1 MTRLTRV
8 TGLFN
13 KGAPLYPSHGKAQ
26 AVYGNNAQI
35 KAPRR
40 LFTTPLPLYVYLII
54 LYNHKVGPDTAKPK
68 NVNANIMGGCK
79 E

>member
-8 TGLFN
+8 TGPFN

-26 AVYGNNAQI
+26 AVYGNKAQI

-40 LFTTPLPLYVYLII
+40 LFFVFHPIFMPSLRYE
-54 LYNHKVGPDTAKPK
+54 K
-68 NVNANIMGGCK
+68 
-79 E
+79 

>member
-26 AVYGNNAQI
+26 AVYGNEV
-35 KAPRR
+35 K
-40 LFTTPLPLYVYLII
+40 
-54 LYNHKVGPDTAKPK
+54 
-68 NVNANIMGGCK
+68 
-79 E
+79 